1 MKDVIGD
8 LGIDID
14 QNQLDEIVNEAKK
27 DQGEKKDD
35 KMEGD
40 KK

>member
-14 QNQLDEIVNEAKK
+14 PNQLDDIMNEAKK
-27 DQGEKKDD
+27 DQK
-35 KMEGD
+35 EGD
-40 KK
+40 KKEGDKK